1 MTLTFLRRLVC
12 TYVCVC
18 TICTFVHAYMRTYIQ
33 YIVEVCFGSPMSAL
47 SIYVVL
53 PGIGGR

>member
-1 MTLTFLRRLVC
+1 MCV
-12 TYVCVC
+12 YVQYVRMCVYVQY
-18 TICTFVHAYMRTYIQ
+18 VHLYMRTCVHTYIQ